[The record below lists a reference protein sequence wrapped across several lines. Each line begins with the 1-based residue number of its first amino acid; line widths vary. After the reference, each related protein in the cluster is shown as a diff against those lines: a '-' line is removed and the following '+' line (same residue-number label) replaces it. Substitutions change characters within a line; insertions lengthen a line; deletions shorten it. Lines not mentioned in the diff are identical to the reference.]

1 VFQVTLHIDLTAT
14 VDMSLNASAPPTIK
28 KWSPTFMSRQPQS
41 TSSAALIILN
51 QPFSFLLLQ
60 RLWTSCSW
68 RCCAD
73 GGANRLYD
81 ILVGTGKTRDFLPD
95 LIKGDLDSLRPDVRK
110 YYEEEGVE
118 IVRDHDQYSS
128 DLMKC
133 FDSLSSIEERAVTQF
148 PVIILG
154 GLSGR
159 IDQTIHTMSRV
170 YKLRK
175 TRDHVYVATDD
186 DISWLLDSGAHEIEI
201 DRTVLG
207 PTCGL
212 LPVGIASSTITTRGL
227 EWDLTEQE
235 TSFEGLV
242 STSNAILGDR
252 VFVETTQPIWWNVV
266 LKSLER

>member
-1 VFQVTLHIDLTAT
+1 
-14 VDMSLNASAPPTIK
+14 MSFDASAPPPTLR
-28 KWSPTFMSRQPQS
+28 KWSPTFLSRQPQS
-41 TSSAALIILN
+41 TSPAALIILN
-51 QPFSFLLLQ
+51 QPFSFLLLEQ
-60 RLWTSCSW
+60 LWKSCSW

-118 IVRDHDQYSS
+118 IVQDHDQYST

-133 FDSLSSIEERAVTQF
+133 FQSLLRIEAKAATQF
-148 PVIILG
+148 PIIILG

-159 IDQTIHTMSRV
+159 IDQTVSTIAQV

-175 TRDHVYVATDD
+175 TRGHVYVATDD
-186 DISWLLDSGAHEIEI
+186 DISWVLDSGTHEIEI
-201 DRTVLG
+201 DCALLG

-212 LPVGIASSTITTRGL
+212 LPIGIASSIVTTRGL
-227 EWDLTEQE
+227 QWDLTDQE
-235 TSFEGLV
+235 TSLEGLL

-252 VFVETTQPIWWNVV
+252 VFVETTQPIWWSVV
-266 LKSLER
+266 LKSLERWSAN